1 MLAIWIKDNG
11 SRSGKAL
18 KLSTNC
24 FTYQECEMLKIELC
38 SMNLKVS
45 IHKTGTLN
53 QYN

>member
-1 MLAIWIKDNG
+1 MLAIWIKDEG

-24 FTYQECEMLKIELC
+24 FTYQECEMLKMALQG
-38 SMNLKVS
+38 MNLKVS
-45 IHKTGTLN
+45 IHKTGKLN